1 MDELASLEEAF
12 RYQEMELQR
21 ERENANN
28 LQIQMIKTQEERS
41 KLDKQNNS
49 LMQKLKKLT
58 EIQN

>member
-28 LQIQMIKTQEERS
+28 L
-41 KLDKQNNS
+41 
-49 LMQKLKKLT
+49 
-58 EIQN
+58 